1 MTLAGA
7 VAARH
12 GAAVA
17 GCCDGG
23 RRLATKG
30 GPRAAVLKGER
41 QAGFG
46 SRKICDCLVFR
57 DGLKAAVVELGHHSL
72 DVGSIHEKLVNGGL
86 EAAGTAE
93 QAAGVRNV
101 RLFFVVLA
109 KSYGNRSAQRRI
121 SELKIEIAGKSY
133 RVRTARCGLDL
144 SLIVDV

>member
-1 MTLAGA
+1 MAG
-7 VAARH
+7 RC
-12 GAAVA
+12 GE
-17 GCCDGG
+17 GC
-23 RRLATKG
+23 RLAAKG
-30 GPRAAVLKGER
+30 GPHAAVLKGER
-41 QAGFG
+41 LAGLG

-57 DGLKAAVVELGHHSL
+57 DGLKAAVVELGHHGL
-72 DVGSIHEKLVNGGL
+72 DVGSIHERLVNGGL

-109 KSYGNRSAQRRI
+109 KSYGSRSAQRRI
-121 SELKIEIAGKSY
+121 SELEIKIAGRSY